1 MGLLALPEGHPGVS
15 LRIDAPERTAGGRRR
30 YDLAKLRHLAPHQAP
45 SNRVTVLY
53 ARVATSGEKDDLVRQ
68 VALLESFA
76 AANGWTY
83 EVIEDVGSKLNHQKK
98 GLRQLIA
105 RICSGKVG
113 RLVVTHQD
121 RLLRFGTEVIINQCF
136 RRFLVRRRPRER
148 RARDRDRLP
157 CQALRIEKPQE
168 PPSDGRAHQGG

>member
-105 RICSGKVG
+105 RICSKEVG
-113 RLVVTHQD
+113 GHPP
-121 RLLRFGTEVIINQCF
+121 GS
-136 RRFLVRRRPRER
+136 P
-148 RARDRDRLP
+148 P
-157 CQALRIEKPQE
+157 ALW
-168 PPSDGRAHQGG
+168 H